1 MKITIGDYLLK
12 RLKELNIK
20 HIIGEPGDF
29 NLEFLEQIS
38 EDSEMEF
45 VGMSNELNA
54 AFAADG
60 YANEN
65 GISAL
70 MTTYSV
76 GDLNALGGIAG
87 SVAEHR
93 PLVIISGT
101 PPLFAMRN
109 RMMTH
114 HTLADGDY
122 ENVRRAMSEFVD
134 ESVLI
139 THENAQREIDRL
151 LKIAITYKKSVNIE
165 LPSNIAYLEIEVEDK
180 IEPISRHPHK
190 SDSERL
196 DACAK
201 YVKDRFDKA
210 KDPIFLVDE
219 AVHRY
224 EVEDDILELIEKT
237 GIPFAALATAK
248 AYYDESHPQFLGIYQ
263 GDESY
268 EGVQERVE
276 NSDFLISVEPV
287 FMQANNGEFTS
298 ELPEDAIIIHSD
310 YVKSGDEEIFE
321 AVYIDDLVKL
331 GLEKLEKTSEAKN
344 VNTQEEKEFTF
355 DSEKLIIQED
365 FYAQVARYFKEN
377 DVLYGETG
385 TASHGLTE
393 IKIPS
398 GVKLVRSQIW
408 GSIGAMLPMQLGAML
423 ASPEKRHILFMGD
436 GSFQVSAQ
444 ALSRMIY
451 NKQNPIIFLIDNDG
465 YTIERYIMGMKR
477 EYNDIPKWD
486 YSLLPKAFAKDG
498 SNMKTAEVRTQGELE
513 EVLKNLDDV
522 NEGIIITVYM
532 HQEDS
537 PEVMVG
543 YGKNKE
549 EFNFGER
556 GPENPEAD
564 FDSDEV

>member
-122 ENVRRAMSEFVD
+122 ANVRRAMNEFVAD
-134 ESVLI
+134 SVLI

-151 LKIAITYKKSVNIE
+151 LRIAITYKKSVNIE
-165 LPSNIAYLEIEVEDK
+165 LPSNIAYLEIEVDDNL
-180 IEPISRHPHK
+180 EPLARNQHK

-196 DACAK
+196 RACADFIKDK
-201 YVKDRFDKA
+201 YQKA
-210 KDPIFLVDE
+210 TSPVFLLDE
-219 AVHRY
+219 AVDRY
-224 EVEDDILELIEKT
+224 EVADEVLELIERS

-248 AYYDESHPQFLGIYQ
+248 AYYNESHPQFLGTYQ
-263 GDESY
+263 GQDSD
-268 EGVQERVE
+268 EGVAEKVE

-287 FMQANNGEFTS
+287 FMQANNGDFTV
-298 ELPEDAIIIHSD
+298 ELPADAILIHSD
-310 YVKSGDEEIFE
+310 YVKIGDEIFE
-321 AVYIDDLVKL
+321 GVYIDDLVEL
-331 GLEKLEKTSEAKN
+331 GLNEVSDNPNKAN
-344 VNTQEEKEFTF
+344 VNQMKEKEYTF
-355 DSEKLIIQED
+355 EADKLIIQED
-365 FYAQVARYFKEN
+365 FYAQVARYFRED
-377 DVLYGETG
+377 DVVYGETG

-393 IKIPS
+393 LKIPD

-423 ASPEKRHILFMGD
+423 ASPEKRHMLFIGD

-444 ALSRMIY
+444 ALSRMLY

-465 YTIERYIMGMKR
+465 YTIERFIMGMKR
-477 EYNDIPKWD
+477 DYNDIPKWD
-486 YSLLPKAFAKDG
+486 YSLLPQAFAKNG
-498 SNMKTAEVRTQGELE
+498 SNMKTAEVKTQGELE
-513 EVLKNLDDV
+513 EVLKNLDNV
-522 NEGIIITVYM
+522 NEGMIITVYM

-537 PEVMVG
+537 PEVMVE

-556 GPENPEAD
+556 GPENPDPD
-564 FDSDEV
+564 FHAE

>member
-1 MKITIGDYLLK
+1 MKIAIGDYILK

-38 EDSEMEF
+38 EDDEIEF
-45 VGMSNELNA
+45 IGMSNELNA

-93 PLVIISGT
+93 PIIIISGT
-101 PPLFAMRN
+101 PPLFAMRE
-109 RMMTH
+109 RKMTH

-122 ENVRRAMSEFVD
+122 ENVRRAMNEFVD
-134 ESVLI
+134 DSVLI
-139 THENAQREIDRL
+139 THENAKYEIDRL
-151 LKIAITYKKSVNIE
+151 IERAVRYSKSVNIE
-165 LPSNIAYLEIEVEDK
+165 LPSNIAYLDIEIEDDLK
-180 IEPISRHPHK
+180 PIEKKKTK
-190 SDSERL
+190 SDEERL
-196 DACAK
+196 EAAAK
-201 YVKDRFDKA
+201 KIAQRFENA
-210 KDPIFLVDE
+210 KNPVVLIDE
-219 AVHRY
+219 AVDRY
-224 EVEDDILELIEKT
+224 DVADKVLELIERAQV
-237 GIPFAALATAK
+237 PFAALATAK
-248 AYYDESHPQFLGIYQ
+248 AYYNESHPLYLGIYQ
-263 GDESY
+263 GDESD
-268 EGVQERVE
+268 EGVQEKIE
-276 NSDFLISVEPV
+276 NSDFLISIEPV

-298 ELPEDAIIIHSD
+298 KLPEDAIIINAD
-310 YVKSGDEEIFE
+310 YTKVGEEIFE
-321 AVYIDDLVKL
+321 AVYVNDLVDL
-331 GLEKLEKTSEAKN
+331 GLKNLSQREKIES
-344 VNTQEEKEFTF
+344 VNQTKEKEFKF
-355 DSEKLIIQED
+355 EADKLIKQED
-365 FYAQVARYFKEN
+365 FYAQIARYFKEN
-377 DVLYGETG
+377 DVVYGETG

-393 IKIPS
+393 IKIPD

-408 GSIGAMLPMQLGAML
+408 GSIGAMLPMQMGAML
-423 ASPEKRHILFMGD
+423 ASPEKRHILLIGD

-477 EYNDIPKWD
+477 DYNDIPKWD
-486 YSLLPKAFAKDG
+486 YSLLPQAFSKG
-498 SNMKTAEVRTQGELE
+498 QSNMKTAEARTQGELE
-513 EVLKNLDDV
+513 EILKTLDDV

-537 PEVMVG
+537 PEVMVD

-549 EFNFGER
+549 DFNFGER
-556 GPENPEAD
+556 GPENPEPD
-564 FDSDEV
+564 FES

>member
-1 MKITIGDYLLK
+1 MKITIGDYILK

-38 EDSEMEF
+38 EDKDIEF

-93 PLVIISGT
+93 PIIIISGT
-101 PPLFAMRN
+101 PPLFAMRE
-109 RMMTH
+109 RKMTH

-122 ENVRRAMSEFVD
+122 ENVRRAMNEFVD
-134 ESVLI
+134 DSVLI
-139 THENAQREIDRL
+139 THENARYEIDRL
-151 LKIAITYKKSVNIE
+151 IERAVTYSKSVNIE
-165 LPSNIAYLEIEVEDK
+165 LPSNIAYLDIK
-180 IEPISRHPHK
+180 IEDDLKPIEKKKTK
-190 SDSERL
+190 SDDERL
-196 DACAK
+196 DAAAK
-201 YVKDRFDKA
+201 KIAERFVNA
-210 KDPIFLVDE
+210 KNPIVLIDE
-219 AVHRY
+219 AVDRY
-224 EVEDDILELIEKT
+224 DVADKVLELIERSQV
-237 GIPFAALATAK
+237 PFAALATAK
-248 AYYDESHPQFLGIYQ
+248 AYYNESHPLYLGIYQ
-263 GDESY
+263 GDESD
-268 EGVQERVE
+268 EGVQEKVE
-276 NSDFLISVEPV
+276 NSDFLISIEPV

-298 ELPEDAIIIHSD
+298 KLPEDAIIINAD
-310 YVKSGDEEIFE
+310 YTKVGEEIFE
-321 AVYIDDLVKL
+321 AVYVNDLVEL
-331 GLEKLEKTSEAKN
+331 GLQNITQREKIESVNKTK
-344 VNTQEEKEFTF
+344 EKEYKFEA
-355 DSEKLIIQED
+355 DKLIMQED
-365 FYAQVARYFKEN
+365 FYAQIARYFKEN
-377 DVLYGETG
+377 DVVYGETG

-393 IKIPS
+393 IKIPD

-408 GSIGAMLPMQLGAML
+408 GSIGAMLPMQMGGML
-423 ASPEKRHILFMGD
+423 ASPEKRHILLIGD

-477 EYNDIPKWD
+477 DYNDIPKWD
-486 YSLLPKAFAKDG
+486 YSLLPQAFSKG
-498 SNMKTAEVRTQGELE
+498 QSNMKTAEARTQGELE
-513 EVLKNLDDV
+513 EILKTLDDV

-537 PEVMVG
+537 PEVMVD

-549 EFNFGER
+549 DFNFGER
-556 GPENPEAD
+556 GPENPEPD
-564 FDSDEV
+564 FKA

>member
-1 MKITIGDYLLK
+1 MKIAIGDYILK

-38 EDSEMEF
+38 EDEEIEF

-93 PLVIISGT
+93 PIIIISGT
-101 PPLFAMRN
+101 PPLFAMRE
-109 RMMTH
+109 RKMTH

-122 ENVRRAMSEFVD
+122 ENVRRAMNEFVD
-134 ESVLI
+134 DSVLI
-139 THENAQREIDRL
+139 THENARYEIDRL
-151 LKIAITYKKSVNIE
+151 IERAVRYSKSVNIE
-165 LPSNIAYLEIEVEDK
+165 LPSNIAYLDIEIEDDLK
-180 IEPISRHPHK
+180 PIEKNKTK
-190 SDSERL
+190 SDEERL
-196 DACAK
+196 EAVAK
-201 YVKDRFDKA
+201 KIAQRFENA
-210 KDPIFLVDE
+210 KNPVVLIDE
-219 AVHRY
+219 AVDRY
-224 EVEDDILELIEKT
+224 DVADEVLELIERAQV
-237 GIPFAALATAK
+237 PFAALSTAK
-248 AYYDESHPQFLGIYQ
+248 AYYNESHPLYLGIYQ
-263 GDESY
+263 GDESD
-268 EGVQERVE
+268 EGVQEKIE
-276 NSDFLISVEPV
+276 NSDFLISMEPV

-298 ELPEDAIIIHSD
+298 NLPEDAIIINAD
-310 YVKSGDEEIFE
+310 YTKVGEEIFE
-321 AVYIDDLVKL
+321 AVYVNDLLDL
-331 GLEKLEKTSEAKN
+331 GLKNISQREKIES
-344 VNTQEEKEFTF
+344 VNQTKEKEFNF
-355 DSEKLIIQED
+355 EADKLIRQED
-365 FYAQVARYFKEN
+365 FYAQIARYFKEN
-377 DVLYGETG
+377 DVVYGETG

-393 IKIPS
+393 IKIPD

-408 GSIGAMLPMQLGAML
+408 GSIGAMLPMQLGGML
-423 ASPEKRHILFMGD
+423 ASPEKRHILLIGD

-477 EYNDIPKWD
+477 DYNDIPKWD
-486 YSLLPKAFAKDG
+486 YSLLPQAFSKDQ
-498 SNMKTAEVRTQGELE
+498 SNMKTAEAKTQGELE
-513 EVLKNLDDV
+513 EILKTLDDV
-522 NEGIIITVYM
+522 DEGIIITVYM

-549 EFNFGER
+549 DFNFGKR
-556 GPENPEAD
+556 GPENPEPD
-564 FDSDEV
+564 FEG

>member
-1 MKITIGDYLLK
+1 MKITIGDYILK

-38 EDSEMEF
+38 EDKDIEF

-93 PLVIISGT
+93 PIIIISGT
-101 PPLFAMRN
+101 PPLFAMRE
-109 RMMTH
+109 RKMTH

-122 ENVRRAMSEFVD
+122 ENVRRAMNEFVD
-134 ESVLI
+134 DSVLI
-139 THENAQREIDRL
+139 THENARYEIDRL
-151 LKIAITYKKSVNIE
+151 IERAVTYSKSVNIE
-165 LPSNIAYLEIEVEDK
+165 LPSNIAYLDIEIEEDLK
-180 IEPISRHPHK
+180 PIEKKKTK
-190 SDSERL
+190 SDEERL
-196 DACAK
+196 EAAAK
-201 YVKDRFDKA
+201 KIAQRFENA
-210 KDPIFLVDE
+210 KNPVVLIDE
-219 AVHRY
+219 AVDRY
-224 EVEDDILELIEKT
+224 DVADKVLELIERAQV
-237 GIPFAALATAK
+237 PFAALATAK
-248 AYYDESHPQFLGIYQ
+248 AYYNESHPLYLGIYQ
-263 GDESY
+263 GDESD
-268 EGVQERVE
+268 EGVQEKVE
-276 NSDFLISVEPV
+276 NSDFLISIEPV
-287 FMQANNGEFTS
+287 FMQANNGEFTAK
-298 ELPEDAIIIHSD
+298 LPEDAIIINAD
-310 YVKSGDEEIFE
+310 YTKVGEEIFE
-321 AVYIDDLVKL
+321 AVYVNDLVDL
-331 GLEKLEKTSEAKN
+331 GLKNIPQREKIES
-344 VNTQEEKEFTF
+344 VNTTKEKDYNFEA
-355 DSEKLIIQED
+355 DKLIMQED
-365 FYAQVARYFKEN
+365 FYAQIARYFKEN
-377 DVLYGETG
+377 DVVYGETG

-393 IKIPS
+393 IKIPD

-408 GSIGAMLPMQLGAML
+408 GSIGAMLPMQMGGML
-423 ASPEKRHILFMGD
+423 ASPEKRHILLMGD

-477 EYNDIPKWD
+477 DYNDIPKWD
-486 YSLLPKAFAKDG
+486 YSLLPQAFSKG
-498 SNMKTAEVRTQGELE
+498 QSNMKTAEAKTQGELE
-513 EVLKNLDDV
+513 EILKTLDDV

-537 PEVMVG
+537 PEVMVD

-549 EFNFGER
+549 EFNFGKR
-556 GPENPEAD
+556 GPENPEPD
-564 FDSDEV
+564 FKA

>member
-1 MKITIGDYLLK
+1 MKIAIGDYILK

-38 EDSEMEF
+38 EDEEIEF

-93 PLVIISGT
+93 PIIIISGT
-101 PPLFAMRN
+101 PPLFAMRE
-109 RMMTH
+109 RKMTH

-122 ENVRRAMSEFVD
+122 ENVRRAMNEFVD
-134 ESVLI
+134 DSVLI
-139 THENAQREIDRL
+139 THENARYEIDRL
-151 LKIAITYKKSVNIE
+151 IERAVRYSKSVNIE
-165 LPSNIAYLEIEVEDK
+165 LPSNIAYLDIEIEDDLK
-180 IEPISRHPHK
+180 PIEKNKTK
-190 SDSERL
+190 SDEERL
-196 DACAK
+196 EAAAK
-201 YVKDRFDKA
+201 KIAQRFENA
-210 KDPIFLVDE
+210 KNPVVLIDE
-219 AVHRY
+219 AVDRY
-224 EVEDDILELIEKT
+224 DVADEVLELIERAQV
-237 GIPFAALATAK
+237 PFAALATAK
-248 AYYDESHPQFLGIYQ
+248 AYYNESHPLYLGIYQ
-263 GDESY
+263 GDESD
-268 EGVQERVE
+268 EGVQEKIE
-276 NSDFLISVEPV
+276 NSDFLISMEPV

-298 ELPEDAIIIHSD
+298 NLPEDAIIINAD
-310 YVKSGDEEIFE
+310 YTKVGEEIFE
-321 AVYIDDLVKL
+321 AVYVNDLVDL
-331 GLEKLEKTSEAKN
+331 GLKNISQREKIES
-344 VNTQEEKEFTF
+344 VNQTKEKEFNF
-355 DSEKLIIQED
+355 EADKLIRQED
-365 FYAQVARYFKEN
+365 FYAQIARYFKEN
-377 DVLYGETG
+377 DVVYGETG

-393 IKIPS
+393 IKIPD

-408 GSIGAMLPMQLGAML
+408 GSIGAMLPMQLGGML
-423 ASPEKRHILFMGD
+423 ASPEKRHILLIGD

-477 EYNDIPKWD
+477 DYNDIPKWD
-486 YSLLPKAFAKDG
+486 YSLLPQAFSKG
-498 SNMKTAEVRTQGELE
+498 QSNMKTAEAKTQGELE
-513 EVLKNLDDV
+513 EILKTLDDV
-522 NEGIIITVYM
+522 DEGIIITVYM

-549 EFNFGER
+549 DFNFGKR
-556 GPENPEAD
+556 GPENPEPD
-564 FDSDEV
+564 FEG

>member
-1 MKITIGDYLLK
+1 MKITIGDYILK

-38 EDSEMEF
+38 DDDEIEF

-93 PLVIISGT
+93 PIIIISGT
-101 PPLFAMRN
+101 PPLFAMRE
-109 RMMTH
+109 RKMTH

-122 ENVRRAMSEFVD
+122 ENVRRAMNEFVD
-134 ESVLI
+134 DSVLI
-139 THENAQREIDRL
+139 THENARYEIDRL
-151 LKIAITYKKSVNIE
+151 IGRAVTYSKSVNIE
-165 LPSNIAYLEIEVEDK
+165 LPSNIAYLDIEIEDDLK
-180 IEPISRHPHK
+180 PIEKKKTK
-190 SDSERL
+190 SDEERL
-196 DACAK
+196 KAAAK
-201 YVKDRFDKA
+201 KIAQRFENA
-210 KDPIFLVDE
+210 KNPVVLIDE
-219 AVHRY
+219 AVDRY
-224 EVEDDILELIEKT
+224 DVADKVLELIERAQV
-237 GIPFAALATAK
+237 PFAALATAK
-248 AYYDESHPQFLGIYQ
+248 AYYNESHPLYLGIYQ
-263 GDESY
+263 GDESD
-268 EGVQERVE
+268 EGVQEKVE
-276 NSDFLISVEPV
+276 NSDFLISIQPV
-287 FMQANNGEFTS
+287 FMQANNGEFTAK
-298 ELPEDAIIIHSD
+298 LPEDAIIINAD
-310 YVKSGDEEIFE
+310 YTKVGEEIFE
-321 AVYIDDLVKL
+321 AVYVNDLVDL
-331 GLEKLEKTSEAKN
+331 GLKNITQREKIESVNNTKQKEYNFEA
-344 VNTQEEKEFTF
+344 
-355 DSEKLIIQED
+355 DKLIMQED
-365 FYAQVARYFKEN
+365 FYAQIARYFKEN
-377 DVLYGETG
+377 DVVYGETG

-393 IKIPS
+393 IKIPD

-408 GSIGAMLPMQLGAML
+408 GSIGAMLPMQMGGML
-423 ASPEKRHILFMGD
+423 ASPEKRHILLMGD

-477 EYNDIPKWD
+477 DYNDIPKWD
-486 YSLLPKAFAKDG
+486 YSLLPQTFSKG
-498 SNMKTAEVRTQGELE
+498 QSNMKTAEARTQGELE
-513 EVLKNLDDV
+513 EILKTLDDV

-537 PEVMVG
+537 PEVMVD

-549 EFNFGER
+549 EFNFGKR
-556 GPENPEAD
+556 GPENPEPD
-564 FDSDEV
+564 FKA

>member
-1 MKITIGDYLLK
+1 MKITIGDYILK

-38 EDSEMEF
+38 EDKDIEF

-93 PLVIISGT
+93 PIIIISGT
-101 PPLFAMRN
+101 PPLFAMRE
-109 RMMTH
+109 RKMTH

-122 ENVRRAMSEFVD
+122 ENVRRAVNEFVD
-134 ESVLI
+134 DSVLI
-139 THENAQREIDRL
+139 THENARYEIDRL
-151 LKIAITYKKSVNIE
+151 IERAVRYSKSVNIE
-165 LPSNIAYLEIEVEDK
+165 LPSNIAYLDIEIEDDLK
-180 IEPISRHPHK
+180 PIETHKAK
-190 SDSERL
+190 SDEERL
-196 DACAK
+196 EAVAK
-201 YVKDRFDKA
+201 KIGQRFENA
-210 KDPIFLVDE
+210 KNPVVLIDE
-219 AVHRY
+219 AVDRY
-224 EVEDDILELIEKT
+224 DVADKVLELIERAQV
-237 GIPFAALATAK
+237 PFAALATAK
-248 AYYDESHPQFLGIYQ
+248 AYYNESHPLYLGIYQ
-263 GDESY
+263 GDESD
-268 EGVQERVE
+268 EGVQEKVE
-276 NSDFLISVEPV
+276 SSDFLISIEPV

-298 ELPEDAIIIHSD
+298 KLPEDAIIINAD
-310 YVKSGDEEIFE
+310 YTKVGEEIFE
-321 AVYIDDLVKL
+321 AVYVNDLVDL
-331 GLEKLEKTSEAKN
+331 GLENITQREKIES
-344 VNTQEEKEFTF
+344 VNTTKEKEYNFEA
-355 DSEKLIIQED
+355 DKLIMQED
-365 FYAQVARYFKEN
+365 FYAQIARYFKEN
-377 DVLYGETG
+377 DVVYGETG

-393 IKIPS
+393 IKIPD

-408 GSIGAMLPMQLGAML
+408 GSIGAMLPMQMGGML
-423 ASPEKRHILFMGD
+423 ASPEKRHILLMGD

-477 EYNDIPKWD
+477 DYNDIPKWD
-486 YSLLPKAFAKDG
+486 YSLLPQAFSKG
-498 SNMKTAEVRTQGELE
+498 QSNMKTAEAKTQGELE
-513 EVLKNLDDV
+513 EILKTLDDV
-522 NEGIIITVYM
+522 DEGIIITVYM

-549 EFNFGER
+549 DFNFGKR
-556 GPENPEAD
+556 GPENPEPD
-564 FDSDEV
+564 FKA

>member
-38 EDSEMEF
+38 EDPEMEF

-93 PLVIISGT
+93 PLIIISGT
-101 PPLFAMRN
+101 PPLFAMRE

-122 ENVRRAMSEFVD
+122 ENVRRAMSEFVAD
-134 ESVLI
+134 SVLI

-151 LKIAITYKKSVNIE
+151 LRIAITYKKSVNIQ
-165 LPSNIAYLEIEVEDK
+165 LPSNVAYLEIEVDDNL
-180 IEPISRHPHK
+180 EPIDRHPHK
-190 SDSERL
+190 SDEERL
-196 DACAK
+196 RACAD
-201 YVKDRFDKA
+201 YIKDRYESA
-210 KDPIFLVDE
+210 KKPVFLVDE
-219 AVHRY
+219 AIHRY
-224 EVEDDILELIEKT
+224 EVADDVLRFIEKT
-237 GIPFAALATAK
+237 ALPFATLATAK
-248 AYYDESHPQFLGIYQ
+248 AYYDESHPQFLGNYQ
-263 GDESY
+263 GDESD
-268 EGVQERVE
+268 EGVADKVE
-276 NSDFLISVEPV
+276 GSDFLISVEPV
-287 FMQANNGEFTS
+287 FMQANNGEFTA

-310 YVKSGDEEIFE
+310 YVKSGEEIFE
-321 AVYIDDLVKL
+321 AVYIDDI
-331 GLEKLEKTSEAKN
+331 LELITDELKEAGQKEN
-344 VNTQEEKEFTF
+344 VNQTKEKEF
-355 DSEKLIIQED
+355 SLEANKLIQQED

-377 DVLYGETG
+377 DVVYGETG

-393 IKIPS
+393 IKIPD

-408 GSIGAMLPMQLGAML
+408 GSIGAMLPMQSGAML
-423 ASPEKRHILFMGD
+423 ASPEKRHLLFIGD

-444 ALSRMIY
+444 AFSRMIY

-486 YSLLPKAFAKDG
+486 YSLLPQAFGKEG

-513 EVLKNLDDV
+513 EVLKNLDEV

-537 PEVMVG
+537 PEIMVD

-556 GPENPEAD
+556 GPENPEPD
-564 FDSDEV
+564 FKAED

>member
-1 MKITIGDYLLK
+1 MKITIGDYILK

-38 EDSEMEF
+38 EDKDIEF

-93 PLVIISGT
+93 PIIIISGT
-101 PPLFAMRN
+101 PPLFAMRE
-109 RMMTH
+109 RKMTH

-122 ENVRRAMSEFVD
+122 ENVRRAMNEFVD
-134 ESVLI
+134 DSVLI
-139 THENAQREIDRL
+139 THENARYEIDRL
-151 LKIAITYKKSVNIE
+151 IERAVTYSKSVNIE
-165 LPSNIAYLEIEVEDK
+165 LPSNIAYLDIK
-180 IEPISRHPHK
+180 IEDDLKPIEKKKTK
-190 SDSERL
+190 SDDERL
-196 DACAK
+196 DAAAK
-201 YVKDRFDKA
+201 KIAERFVNA
-210 KDPIFLVDE
+210 KNPVVLIDE
-219 AVHRY
+219 AVDRY
-224 EVEDDILELIEKT
+224 DVADKVLELIERSQV
-237 GIPFAALATAK
+237 PFAVLATAK
-248 AYYDESHPQFLGIYQ
+248 AYYNESHPLYLGIYQ
-263 GDESY
+263 GEESDK
-268 EGVQERVE
+268 GVQEKVE
-276 NSDFLISVEPV
+276 NSDFLISIEPV

-298 ELPEDAIIIHSD
+298 KLPEDAIIINAD
-310 YVKSGDEEIFE
+310 YTKVGEEIFE
-321 AVYIDDLVKL
+321 AVYVNDLVEL
-331 GLEKLEKTSEAKN
+331 GLQNITQREKIESVNKTK
-344 VNTQEEKEFTF
+344 EKEYKFEA
-355 DSEKLIIQED
+355 DKLIMQED
-365 FYAQVARYFKEN
+365 FYAQIARYFKEN
-377 DVLYGETG
+377 DVVYGETG

-393 IKIPS
+393 IKIPD

-408 GSIGAMLPMQLGAML
+408 GSIGAMLPMQMGGML
-423 ASPEKRHILFMGD
+423 ASPEKRHILLIGD

-477 EYNDIPKWD
+477 DYNDIPKWD
-486 YSLLPKAFAKDG
+486 YSLLPQAFSKG
-498 SNMKTAEVRTQGELE
+498 QSNMKTAEARTQGELE
-513 EVLKNLDDV
+513 EILKTLDDV

-537 PEVMVG
+537 PEVMVD

-556 GPENPEAD
+556 GPKNPEPD
-564 FDSDEV
+564 FKA

>member
-1 MKITIGDYLLK
+1 MKITIGDYILK

-38 EDSEMEF
+38 EDDEIEF
-45 VGMSNELNA
+45 IGMSNELNA

-93 PLVIISGT
+93 PIIIISGT
-101 PPLFAMRN
+101 PPLFAMRE
-109 RMMTH
+109 RKMTH

-122 ENVRRAMSEFVD
+122 ENVRRAMNEFVD
-134 ESVLI
+134 DSVLI
-139 THENAQREIDRL
+139 THENAKYEIDRL
-151 LKIAITYKKSVNIE
+151 IERAVRYSKSVNIE
-165 LPSNIAYLEIEVEDK
+165 LPSNIAYLDIEIEDDLK
-180 IEPISRHPHK
+180 PIEKKKTK
-190 SDSERL
+190 SDEERL
-196 DACAK
+196 EAAAK
-201 YVKDRFDKA
+201 KIAQRFENA
-210 KDPIFLVDE
+210 KNPVVLIDE
-219 AVHRY
+219 AVDRY
-224 EVEDDILELIEKT
+224 DVADKVLELIERAQV
-237 GIPFAALATAK
+237 PFAALATAK
-248 AYYDESHPQFLGIYQ
+248 AYYNESHPLYLGIYQ
-263 GDESY
+263 GDESD
-268 EGVQERVE
+268 EGVQEKIE
-276 NSDFLISVEPV
+276 NSDFLISIEPV

-298 ELPEDAIIIHSD
+298 KLPEDAIIINAD
-310 YVKSGDEEIFE
+310 YTKVGEEIFE
-321 AVYIDDLVKL
+321 AVYVNDLVDLSLKNL
-331 GLEKLEKTSEAKN
+331 SQREKIES
-344 VNTQEEKEFTF
+344 VNQTKEKEFNF
-355 DSEKLIIQED
+355 EADKLIRQED
-365 FYAQVARYFKEN
+365 FYAQIARYFKEN
-377 DVLYGETG
+377 DVVYGETG

-393 IKIPS
+393 IKIPD

-408 GSIGAMLPMQLGAML
+408 GSIGAMLPMQMGAML
-423 ASPEKRHILFMGD
+423 ASPEKRHILFIGD

-477 EYNDIPKWD
+477 DYNDIPKWD
-486 YSLLPKAFAKDG
+486 YSLLPQAFSKG
-498 SNMKTAEVRTQGELE
+498 QSNMKTAEARTQGELE
-513 EVLKNLDDV
+513 EILKTLDDV

-537 PEVMVG
+537 PEVMVD

-549 EFNFGER
+549 DFNFGER
-556 GPENPEAD
+556 GPENPEPD
-564 FDSDEV
+564 FES

>member
-1 MKITIGDYLLK
+1 MRIAIGDYILK

-38 EDSEMEF
+38 EDDEIEF
-45 VGMSNELNA
+45 IGMSNELNA

-93 PLVIISGT
+93 PIIIISGT
-101 PPLFAMRN
+101 PPLFAMRE
-109 RMMTH
+109 RKMTH

-122 ENVRRAMSEFVD
+122 ENVRRAMNEFVD
-134 ESVLI
+134 DSVLI
-139 THENAQREIDRL
+139 THENAKYEIDRL
-151 LKIAITYKKSVNIE
+151 IERAVRYSKSVNIE
-165 LPSNIAYLEIEVEDK
+165 LPSNIAYLDIEIEDDLK
-180 IEPISRHPHK
+180 PIEKKKTK
-190 SDSERL
+190 SDEERL
-196 DACAK
+196 EAAAK
-201 YVKDRFDKA
+201 KIAQRFENA
-210 KDPIFLVDE
+210 KNPVVLIDE
-219 AVHRY
+219 AVDRY
-224 EVEDDILELIEKT
+224 DVADKVLELIERAQV
-237 GIPFAALATAK
+237 PFAALATAK
-248 AYYDESHPQFLGIYQ
+248 AYYNESHPLYLGIYQ
-263 GDESY
+263 GDESD
-268 EGVQERVE
+268 EGVQEKIE
-276 NSDFLISVEPV
+276 NSDFLISIEPV

-298 ELPEDAIIIHSD
+298 KLPEDAILINAD
-310 YVKSGDEEIFE
+310 YTKVGEEIFE
-321 AVYIDDLVKL
+321 AVYVNDLVDL
-331 GLEKLEKTSEAKN
+331 GLKNLSQREKIES
-344 VNTQEEKEFTF
+344 VNQTKEKEFNF
-355 DSEKLIIQED
+355 EADKLIRQED
-365 FYAQVARYFKEN
+365 FYAQIARYFKEN
-377 DVLYGETG
+377 DVVYGETG

-393 IKIPS
+393 IKIPD

-408 GSIGAMLPMQLGAML
+408 GSIGAMLPMQMGAML
-423 ASPEKRHILFMGD
+423 ASPEKRHILLIGD

-477 EYNDIPKWD
+477 DYNDIPKWD
-486 YSLLPKAFAKDG
+486 YSLLPQAFSKG
-498 SNMKTAEVRTQGELE
+498 QSNMKTAEARTQGELE
-513 EVLKNLDDV
+513 EILKTLDDV

-532 HQEDS
+532 NQEDS
-537 PEVMVG
+537 PEVMVD

-549 EFNFGER
+549 DFNFGKR
-556 GPENPEAD
+556 GPENPEPD
-564 FDSDEV
+564 FKA

>member
-1 MKITIGDYLLK
+1 MMKITIGDYILK

-38 EDSEMEF
+38 EDEGIEF

-93 PLVIISGT
+93 PIIIISGT
-101 PPLFAMRN
+101 PPLFAMRE
-109 RMMTH
+109 RKMTH

-122 ENVRRAMSEFVD
+122 ENVRRAMNEFVD
-134 ESVLI
+134 DSVLI
-139 THENAQREIDRL
+139 THENARYEIDRL
-151 LKIAITYKKSVNIE
+151 IERAVRYSKSVNIE
-165 LPSNIAYLEIEVEDK
+165 LPSNIAYLDIEIEDDLKPIDK
-180 IEPISRHPHK
+180 K
-190 SDSERL
+190 KTNSDEERL
-196 DACAK
+196 EAAAK
-201 YVKDRFDKA
+201 KIAQRFENA
-210 KDPIFLVDE
+210 KKPIVLIDE
-219 AVHRY
+219 AVDRY
-224 EVEDDILELIEKT
+224 DVADKVLELIERAQV
-237 GIPFAALATAK
+237 PFAALATAK
-248 AYYDESHPQFLGIYQ
+248 AYYNESHPLYLGIYQ
-263 GDESY
+263 GDESD
-268 EGVQERVE
+268 EGVQEKIE
-276 NSDFLISVEPV
+276 NSDFLISIEPV

-298 ELPEDAIIIHSD
+298 KLPEDSIIINAD
-310 YVKSGDEEIFE
+310 YTKVGEEIFE
-321 AVYIDDLVKL
+321 AVYVNDLVDL
-331 GLEKLEKTSEAKN
+331 GLKN
-344 VNTQEEKEFTF
+344 VSQREKIDSVNQTKEKEFNF
-355 DSEKLIIQED
+355 ESDKLIRQED
-365 FYAQVARYFKEN
+365 FYAQIARYFKEN
-377 DVLYGETG
+377 DVVYGETG

-393 IKIPS
+393 IKIPD

-408 GSIGAMLPMQLGAML
+408 GSIGAMLPMQMGAML
-423 ASPEKRHILFMGD
+423 ASPEKRHILLIGD

-451 NKQNPIIFLIDNDG
+451 KKQNPIIFLIDNDG

-477 EYNDIPKWD
+477 DYNDIPKWD
-486 YSLLPKAFAKDG
+486 YSLLPQAFSKG
-498 SNMKTAEVRTQGELE
+498 QSNMKTAEARTQGELE
-513 EVLKNLDDV
+513 EILKTLDDV

-537 PEVMVG
+537 PEVMVD

-549 EFNFGER
+549 DFNFGER
-556 GPENPEAD
+556 GPENPEPD
-564 FDSDEV
+564 FES

>member
-1 MKITIGDYLLK
+1 MKITIGDYILK

-38 EDSEMEF
+38 EDDEIEF

-93 PLVIISGT
+93 PIVIISGT
-101 PPLFAMRN
+101 PPLFAMRE
-109 RMMTH
+109 RKMTH

-122 ENVRRAMSEFVD
+122 ENVRRAMNEFVD
-134 ESVLI
+134 DSVLI
-139 THENAQREIDRL
+139 THENARYEIDRL
-151 LKIAITYKKSVNIE
+151 IERAVRYSKSVNIE
-165 LPSNIAYLEIEVEDK
+165 LPSNIAYLDIEIEDDLKPIDK
-180 IEPISRHPHK
+180 K
-190 SDSERL
+190 KTNSDEERL
-196 DACAK
+196 EAAAK
-201 YVKDRFDKA
+201 KIAQRFENA
-210 KDPIFLVDE
+210 KNPVVLIDE
-219 AVHRY
+219 AVDRY
-224 EVEDDILELIEKT
+224 DVADKVLELIERAQV
-237 GIPFAALATAK
+237 PFAALATAK
-248 AYYDESHPQFLGIYQ
+248 AYYNESHPLYLGIYQ
-263 GDESY
+263 GDESD
-268 EGVQERVE
+268 EGVQEKIE
-276 NSDFLISVEPV
+276 NSDFLISIEPV

-298 ELPEDAIIIHSD
+298 KLPEDSIIIKAD
-310 YVKSGDEEIFE
+310 YTKVGDDIFE
-321 AVYIDDLVKL
+321 AVYVEDLVNL
-331 GLEKLEKTSEAKN
+331 GLKN
-344 VNTQEEKEFTF
+344 VSQREKIDSVNQTKEKEFNF
-355 DSEKLIIQED
+355 EADKLIRQED
-365 FYAQVARYFKEN
+365 FYAQIARYFKEN
-377 DVLYGETG
+377 DVVYGETG

-393 IKIPS
+393 IKIPD

-408 GSIGAMLPMQLGAML
+408 GSIGAMLPMQMGAML
-423 ASPEKRHILFMGD
+423 ASPEKRHILLIGD

-477 EYNDIPKWD
+477 DYNDIPKWD
-486 YSLLPKAFAKDG
+486 YSLLPQAFSKG
-498 SNMKTAEVRTQGELE
+498 QSNMKTAEARTQGELE
-513 EVLKNLDDV
+513 EILKTLDDV

-532 HQEDS
+532 NQEDS
-537 PEVMVG
+537 PEVMVD

-549 EFNFGER
+549 DFNFGKR
-556 GPENPEAD
+556 GPENPEPD
-564 FDSDEV
+564 FKA

>member
-1 MKITIGDYLLK
+1 MKIAIGDYILK

-38 EDSEMEF
+38 EDDEIEF

-93 PLVIISGT
+93 PIIIISGT
-101 PPLFAMRN
+101 PPLFAMRE
-109 RMMTH
+109 RKMTH

-122 ENVRRAMSEFVD
+122 ENVRRAMNEFVD
-134 ESVLI
+134 DSVLI
-139 THENAQREIDRL
+139 THENARYEIDRL
-151 LKIAITYKKSVNIE
+151 IERAVRYSKSVNIE
-165 LPSNIAYLEIEVEDK
+165 LPSNIAYLDIEIEDDLKPIDK
-180 IEPISRHPHK
+180 K
-190 SDSERL
+190 KTNSDEERL
-196 DACAK
+196 EAAAK
-201 YVKDRFDKA
+201 KIAQRFENA
-210 KDPIFLVDE
+210 KNPVVLIDE
-219 AVHRY
+219 AVDRY
-224 EVEDDILELIEKT
+224 DVADKVLELIERAQ
-237 GIPFAALATAK
+237 IPFAVLATAK
-248 AYYDESHPQFLGIYQ
+248 AYYNESHPLYLGIYQ
-263 GDESY
+263 GDESD
-268 EGVQERVE
+268 EGVQEKIE
-276 NSDFLISVEPV
+276 NSDFLISIEPV

-298 ELPEDAIIIHSD
+298 KLPEDSIIIKAD
-310 YVKSGDEEIFE
+310 YTKVGEEIFE
-321 AVYIDDLVKL
+321 AVYVNDLVDL
-331 GLEKLEKTSEAKN
+331 GLKNLSQREKIES
-344 VNTQEEKEFTF
+344 VNQTKEKEFNF
-355 DSEKLIIQED
+355 EADKLIRQED
-365 FYAQVARYFKEN
+365 FYAQIARYFKEN
-377 DVLYGETG
+377 DVVYGETG

-393 IKIPS
+393 IKIPD

-408 GSIGAMLPMQLGAML
+408 GSIGAMLPMQMGAML
-423 ASPEKRHILFMGD
+423 ASPEKRHILLIGD

-477 EYNDIPKWD
+477 DYNDVPKWD
-486 YSLLPKAFAKDG
+486 YSLLPQAFSKG
-498 SNMKTAEVRTQGELE
+498 QSNMKTAEARTQGELE
-513 EVLKNLDDV
+513 EILKTLDDV

-537 PEVMVG
+537 PEVMVD

-549 EFNFGER
+549 DFNFGER
-556 GPENPEAD
+556 GPENPEPD
-564 FDSDEV
+564 FEG

>member
-1 MKITIGDYLLK
+1 MKITIGDYILK

-38 EDSEMEF
+38 EDDEIEF

-93 PLVIISGT
+93 PIIIISGT
-101 PPLFAMRN
+101 PPLFAMRE
-109 RMMTH
+109 RKMTH

-122 ENVRRAMSEFVD
+122 ENVRRAMNEFVD
-134 ESVLI
+134 DSVLI
-139 THENAQREIDRL
+139 THENARYEIDRL
-151 LKIAITYKKSVNIE
+151 IERAVRYSKSVNIE
-165 LPSNIAYLEIEVEDK
+165 LPSNIAYLDIEIEDDLKPIDK
-180 IEPISRHPHK
+180 K
-190 SDSERL
+190 KTNSDEERL
-196 DACAK
+196 EAAAK
-201 YVKDRFDKA
+201 KIAQRFENA
-210 KDPIFLVDE
+210 KNPIVLIDE
-219 AVHRY
+219 AVDRY
-224 EVEDDILELIEKT
+224 DVADKVLELIERAQV
-237 GIPFAALATAK
+237 PFAALATAK
-248 AYYDESHPQFLGIYQ
+248 AYYNESHPLYLGIYQ
-263 GDESY
+263 GDESD
-268 EGVQERVE
+268 EGVQEKIE
-276 NSDFLISVEPV
+276 NSDFLISIEPV

-298 ELPEDAIIIHSD
+298 KLPEDSIIIKAD
-310 YVKSGDEEIFE
+310 YTKVGDDIFE
-321 AVYIDDLVKL
+321 AVYVEDLVNL
-331 GLEKLEKTSEAKN
+331 GLKN
-344 VNTQEEKEFTF
+344 VSQREKIDSVNQTKEKEFNF
-355 DSEKLIIQED
+355 EADKLIRQED
-365 FYAQVARYFKEN
+365 FYAQIARYFKEN
-377 DVLYGETG
+377 DVVYGETG

-393 IKIPS
+393 IKIPD

-408 GSIGAMLPMQLGAML
+408 GSIGAMLPMQMGAML
-423 ASPEKRHILFMGD
+423 ASPEKRHILLIGD

-477 EYNDIPKWD
+477 DYNDIPKWD
-486 YSLLPKAFAKDG
+486 YSLLPQAFSKG
-498 SNMKTAEVRTQGELE
+498 QSNMKTAEARTQGELE
-513 EVLKNLDDV
+513 EILKTLDDV

-537 PEVMVG
+537 PEVMVD

-549 EFNFGER
+549 DFNFGKR
-556 GPENPEAD
+556 GPENPEPD
-564 FDSDEV
+564 FKA

>member
-1 MKITIGDYLLK
+1 MKIAIGDYILK

-38 EDSEMEF
+38 EDDEIEF
-45 VGMSNELNA
+45 IGMSNELNA

-93 PLVIISGT
+93 PIIIISGT
-101 PPLFAMRN
+101 PPLFAMRE
-109 RMMTH
+109 RKMTH

-122 ENVRRAMSEFVD
+122 ENVRRAMNEFVD
-134 ESVLI
+134 DSVLI
-139 THENAQREIDRL
+139 THENARYEIDRL
-151 LKIAITYKKSVNIE
+151 IERAVTYSKSVNIE
-165 LPSNIAYLEIEVEDK
+165 LPSNIAYLDIEIEEDLK
-180 IEPISRHPHK
+180 PIEKKKTK
-190 SDSERL
+190 SDEERL
-196 DACAK
+196 KAAAK
-201 YVKDRFDKA
+201 KIAQRFENA
-210 KDPIFLVDE
+210 KNPVVLIDE
-219 AVHRY
+219 AVDRY
-224 EVEDDILELIEKT
+224 DVADKVLELIERAQV
-237 GIPFAALATAK
+237 PFAALATAK
-248 AYYDESHPQFLGIYQ
+248 AYYNESHPLYLGIYQ
-263 GDESY
+263 GDESD
-268 EGVQERVE
+268 EGVQEKVE
-276 NSDFLISVEPV
+276 NSDFLISMEPV
-287 FMQANNGEFTS
+287 FMQANNGEFTAK
-298 ELPEDAIIIHSD
+298 LPEDAIIINAD
-310 YVKSGDEEIFE
+310 YTKVGEEIFE
-321 AVYIDDLVKL
+321 AVYVSDLVEL
-331 GLEKLEKTSEAKN
+331 GLKNIPQKEKIES
-344 VNTQEEKEFTF
+344 VNTKKEKEYNFEA
-355 DSEKLIIQED
+355 DKLIMQED
-365 FYAQVARYFKEN
+365 FYAQIARYFKEN
-377 DVLYGETG
+377 DVVYGETG

-393 IKIPS
+393 IKIPD

-408 GSIGAMLPMQLGAML
+408 GSIGAMLPMQMGAML
-423 ASPEKRHILFMGD
+423 ASPEKRHILLIGD

-477 EYNDIPKWD
+477 DYNDVPKWD
-486 YSLLPKAFAKDG
+486 YSLLPQAFSKG
-498 SNMKTAEVRTQGELE
+498 QSNMKTAEARTQGELE
-513 EVLKNLDDV
+513 EILKTLDDV

-549 EFNFGER
+549 DFNFGER
-556 GPENPEAD
+556 GPENPEPD
-564 FDSDEV
+564 FEG

>member
-12 RLKELNIK
+12 RLKELEIN

-29 NLEFLEQIS
+29 NLEFIEQIS
-38 EDSEMEF
+38 QDSDIDF

-70 MTTYSV
+70 LTTYSV
-76 GDLNALGGIAG
+76 GDLNALGCIAG

-93 PLVIISGT
+93 PIVIISGT
-101 PPLFAMRN
+101 PPLFAMRQ

-122 ENVRRAMSEFVD
+122 ENVRRAMGEFVED
-134 ESVLI
+134 SVLL

-151 LKIAITYKKSVNIE
+151 LKIAITYKKSVNLE
-165 LPSNIAYLEIEVEDK
+165 LPSNIAYLEIDVDDDLKPLKENK
-180 IEPISRHPHK
+180 HK
-190 SDSERL
+190 SDDERL
-196 DACAK
+196 DKACQEILNRLNQAK
-201 YVKDRFDKA
+201 NPA
-210 KDPIFLVDE
+210 FLVDE
-219 AVHRY
+219 AISRY
-224 EVEDDILELIEKT
+224 EATDSVVKFIEKT
-237 GIPFAALATAK
+237 GMPFAALATAK
-248 AYYDESHPQFLGIYQ
+248 AYIDESHPQYMGIYQ
-263 GDESY
+263 GDESD
-268 EGVQERVE
+268 EGVDIKIE
-276 NSDFLISVEPV
+276 NSDCLITVEPV
-287 FMQANNGEFTS
+287 FMQANNGEFTAK
-298 ELPEDAIIIHSD
+298 LPEDSIIIYSD
-310 YVKSGDEEIFE
+310 YVSVAKEIFE
-321 AVYIDDLVKL
+321 GVYLDELL
-331 GLEKLEKTSEAKN
+331 ELLLEKSSQAKDIKN
-344 VNTQEEKEFTF
+344 VNNTKEKDFEYKE
-355 DSEKLIIQED
+355 DKLIVQED

-393 IKIPS
+393 IKIPQ

-408 GSIGAMLPMQLGAML
+408 GSIGAMLPMQMGAML
-423 ASPEKRHILFMGD
+423 KSPQKRHILFIGD

-451 NKQNPIIFLIDNDG
+451 NKQNPVIFLLDNDG

-477 EYNDIPKWD
+477 SYNDIPKWD
-486 YSLLPKAFAKDG
+486 YSLLPKAFSDNSK
-498 SNMKTAEVRTQGELE
+498 MKTAKVRTQGELE
-513 EVLKNLDDV
+513 EVLKSLDEV

-537 PEVMVG
+537 PEVMIE

-556 GPENPEAD
+556 GPENPEPD
-564 FDSDEV
+564 FKNEDK

>member
-1 MKITIGDYLLK
+1 MKIAIGDYILK

-38 EDSEMEF
+38 EDDEIEF
-45 VGMSNELNA
+45 IGMSNELNA

-93 PLVIISGT
+93 PIIIISGT
-101 PPLFAMRN
+101 PPLFAMRE
-109 RMMTH
+109 RKMTH

-122 ENVRRAMSEFVD
+122 ENVRRAMNEFVD
-134 ESVLI
+134 DSVLI
-139 THENAQREIDRL
+139 THENAKYEIDRL
-151 LKIAITYKKSVNIE
+151 IERAVRYSKSVNIE
-165 LPSNIAYLEIEVEDK
+165 LPSNIAYLDIEIEADLK
-180 IEPISRHPHK
+180 PIEKKKTK
-190 SDSERL
+190 SDEERL
-196 DACAK
+196 EAAAK
-201 YVKDRFDKA
+201 KIAQRFENA
-210 KDPIFLVDE
+210 KNPVVLIDE
-219 AVHRY
+219 AVDRY
-224 EVEDDILELIEKT
+224 DVADKVLELIERAQV
-237 GIPFAALATAK
+237 PFAALATAK
-248 AYYDESHPQFLGIYQ
+248 AYYNESHPLYLGIYQ
-263 GDESY
+263 GDESD
-268 EGVQERVE
+268 EGVQEKIE
-276 NSDFLISVEPV
+276 NSDFLISIEPV

-298 ELPEDAIIIHSD
+298 KLPEDAIIINAD
-310 YVKSGDEEIFE
+310 YTKVGEEIFE
-321 AVYIDDLVKL
+321 AVYVNDLVDL
-331 GLEKLEKTSEAKN
+331 GLKNISQREKIES
-344 VNTQEEKEFTF
+344 VNQTKEKEFNF
-355 DSEKLIIQED
+355 EADKLIRQED
-365 FYAQVARYFKEN
+365 FYAQIARYFKEN
-377 DVLYGETG
+377 DVVYGETG

-393 IKIPS
+393 IKIPD

-408 GSIGAMLPMQLGAML
+408 GSIGAMLPMQMGAML
-423 ASPEKRHILFMGD
+423 ASPEKRHILLIGD

-477 EYNDIPKWD
+477 DYNDIPKWD
-486 YSLLPKAFAKDG
+486 YSLLPQAFSKG
-498 SNMKTAEVRTQGELE
+498 QSNMKTAEARTQGELE
-513 EVLKNLDDV
+513 EILKTLDDV

-537 PEVMVG
+537 PEVMID

-549 EFNFGER
+549 DFNFGER
-556 GPENPEAD
+556 GPENPEPD
-564 FDSDEV
+564 FEA

>member
-1 MKITIGDYLLK
+1 MKITIGDYILK

-38 EDSEMEF
+38 EDKDIEF

-93 PLVIISGT
+93 PIIIISGT
-101 PPLFAMRN
+101 PPLFAMRE
-109 RMMTH
+109 RKMTH

-122 ENVRRAMSEFVD
+122 ENVRRAMNEFVD
-134 ESVLI
+134 DSVLI
-139 THENAQREIDRL
+139 THENARYEIDRL
-151 LKIAITYKKSVNIE
+151 IERAVTYSKSVNIE
-165 LPSNIAYLEIEVEDK
+165 LPSNIAYLDIEIEDDLK
-180 IEPISRHPHK
+180 PIEKKKTK
-190 SDSERL
+190 SDEERL
-196 DACAK
+196 EAAAK
-201 YVKDRFDKA
+201 KIAQRFENA
-210 KDPIFLVDE
+210 KNPVVLIDE
-219 AVHRY
+219 AVDRY
-224 EVEDDILELIEKT
+224 DVADKVLELIERAQV
-237 GIPFAALATAK
+237 PFAALATAK
-248 AYYDESHPQFLGIYQ
+248 AYYNESHPLYLGIYQ
-263 GDESY
+263 GDESD
-268 EGVQERVE
+268 EGVQEKVE
-276 NSDFLISVEPV
+276 NSDFLISIQPV
-287 FMQANNGEFTS
+287 FMQANNGEFTAK
-298 ELPEDAIIIHSD
+298 LPEDAIIINAD
-310 YVKSGDEEIFE
+310 YTKVGEEIFE
-321 AVYIDDLVKL
+321 AVYVSDLVEL
-331 GLEKLEKTSEAKN
+331 GLKNIPQREKIESVNNTKQKEYNFEA
-344 VNTQEEKEFTF
+344 
-355 DSEKLIIQED
+355 DKLIMQED
-365 FYAQVARYFKEN
+365 FYAQIARYFKEN
-377 DVLYGETG
+377 DVVYGETG

-393 IKIPS
+393 IKIPD

-408 GSIGAMLPMQLGAML
+408 GSIGAMLPMQMGGML
-423 ASPEKRHILFMGD
+423 ASPEKRHILLMGD

-477 EYNDIPKWD
+477 DYNDIPKWD
-486 YSLLPKAFAKDG
+486 YSLLPQAFSKG
-498 SNMKTAEVRTQGELE
+498 QSNMKTAEARTQGELE
-513 EVLKNLDDV
+513 EILKTLDDV

-537 PEVMVG
+537 PEVMVD

-549 EFNFGER
+549 EFNFGKR
-556 GPENPEAD
+556 GPENPEPD
-564 FDSDEV
+564 FKA

>member
-1 MKITIGDYLLK
+1 MKIAIGDYILK

-38 EDSEMEF
+38 EDDEIEF
-45 VGMSNELNA
+45 IGMSNELNA

-93 PLVIISGT
+93 PIIIISGT
-101 PPLFAMRN
+101 PPLFAMRE
-109 RMMTH
+109 RKMTH

-122 ENVRRAMSEFVD
+122 ENVRRAMNEFVD
-134 ESVLI
+134 DSVLI
-139 THENAQREIDRL
+139 THENAKYEIDRL
-151 LKIAITYKKSVNIE
+151 IERAVRYSKSVNIE
-165 LPSNIAYLEIEVEDK
+165 LPSNIAYLDIEIEDDLK
-180 IEPISRHPHK
+180 PIEKKKTK
-190 SDSERL
+190 SDKERL
-196 DACAK
+196 EAAAK
-201 YVKDRFDKA
+201 KIAQRFENA
-210 KDPIFLVDE
+210 KNPVVLIDE
-219 AVHRY
+219 AVDRY
-224 EVEDDILELIEKT
+224 DVADKVLELIERAQV
-237 GIPFAALATAK
+237 PFAALATAK
-248 AYYDESHPQFLGIYQ
+248 AYYNESHPLYLGIYQ
-263 GDESY
+263 GDESD
-268 EGVQERVE
+268 EGVQEKIE
-276 NSDFLISVEPV
+276 NSDFLISIEPV

-298 ELPEDAIIIHSD
+298 KLPEDAILINAD
-310 YVKSGDEEIFE
+310 YTKVGEEIFE
-321 AVYIDDLVKL
+321 AVYVNDLVDL
-331 GLEKLEKTSEAKN
+331 GLKNLSQREKIES
-344 VNTQEEKEFTF
+344 VNQTKEKEFNF
-355 DSEKLIIQED
+355 EADKLIRQED
-365 FYAQVARYFKEN
+365 FYAQIARYFKEN
-377 DVLYGETG
+377 DVVYGETG

-393 IKIPS
+393 IKIPD

-408 GSIGAMLPMQLGAML
+408 GSIGAMLPMQMGAML
-423 ASPEKRHILFMGD
+423 ASPEKRHILLIGD

-477 EYNDIPKWD
+477 DYNDIPKWD
-486 YSLLPKAFAKDG
+486 YSLLPQAFSKG
-498 SNMKTAEVRTQGELE
+498 QSNMKTAEARTQGELE
-513 EVLKNLDDV
+513 EILKTLDDV

-537 PEVMVG
+537 PEVMVD

-549 EFNFGER
+549 DFNFGER
-556 GPENPEAD
+556 GPENPEPD
-564 FDSDEV
+564 FES

>member
-1 MKITIGDYLLK
+1 MKIAIGDYILK
-12 RLKELNIK
+12 RLNELNIK

-38 EDSEMEF
+38 EDEEIEF

-93 PLVIISGT
+93 PIIIISGT
-101 PPLFAMRN
+101 PPLFAMRE
-109 RMMTH
+109 RKMTH

-122 ENVRRAMSEFVD
+122 ENVRRAMNEFVD
-134 ESVLI
+134 DSVLI
-139 THENAQREIDRL
+139 THENARYEIDRL
-151 LKIAITYKKSVNIE
+151 IERAVRYSKSVNIE
-165 LPSNIAYLEIEVEDK
+165 LPSNIAYLDIEIEDDLK
-180 IEPISRHPHK
+180 PIETKKTK
-190 SDSERL
+190 SDEERL
-196 DACAK
+196 EAVAK
-201 YVKDRFDKA
+201 KIAQRFENA
-210 KDPIFLVDE
+210 KNPVVLIDE
-219 AVHRY
+219 AVDRY
-224 EVEDDILELIEKT
+224 DVADEVLELIERAQV
-237 GIPFAALATAK
+237 PFAALVTAK
-248 AYYDESHPQFLGIYQ
+248 AYYNESHPLYLGIYQ
-263 GDESY
+263 GDESD
-268 EGVQERVE
+268 EGVQEKIE
-276 NSDFLISVEPV
+276 NSDFLISMEPV

-298 ELPEDAIIIHSD
+298 NLPEDAIIINAD
-310 YVKSGDEEIFE
+310 YTKVGEEIFE
-321 AVYIDDLVKL
+321 AVYVNDLVDL
-331 GLEKLEKTSEAKN
+331 GLKNISQREKIES
-344 VNTQEEKEFTF
+344 VNQTKEKEFNF
-355 DSEKLIIQED
+355 EADKLIRQED
-365 FYAQVARYFKEN
+365 FYAQIARYFKEN
-377 DVLYGETG
+377 DVVYGETG

-393 IKIPS
+393 IRIPD

-408 GSIGAMLPMQLGAML
+408 GSIGAMLPMQLGGML
-423 ASPEKRHILFMGD
+423 ASPEKRHILLIGD

-477 EYNDIPKWD
+477 DYNDIPKWD
-486 YSLLPKAFAKDG
+486 YSLLPQAFSKG
-498 SNMKTAEVRTQGELE
+498 QSNMKTAEAKTQGELE
-513 EVLKNLDDV
+513 EILKTLDDV
-522 NEGIIITVYM
+522 DEGIIITVYM

-549 EFNFGER
+549 DFNFGKR
-556 GPENPEAD
+556 GPENPEPD
-564 FDSDEV
+564 FEG

>member
-1 MKITIGDYLLK
+1 MKIAIGDYILK

-38 EDSEMEF
+38 EDDEIEF

-93 PLVIISGT
+93 PIIIISGT
-101 PPLFAMRN
+101 PPLFAMRE
-109 RMMTH
+109 RKMTH

-122 ENVRRAMSEFVD
+122 ENVRRAMNEFVD
-134 ESVLI
+134 DSVLI
-139 THENAQREIDRL
+139 THENARYEIDRL
-151 LKIAITYKKSVNIE
+151 IERAVRYSKSVNIE
-165 LPSNIAYLEIEVEDK
+165 LPSNIAYLDIEIEDDLK
-180 IEPISRHPHK
+180 PIEKNKTK
-190 SDSERL
+190 SDEERL
-196 DACAK
+196 EAAAK
-201 YVKDRFDKA
+201 KITQRFESA
-210 KDPIFLVDE
+210 KNPVVLIDE
-219 AVHRY
+219 AVDRY
-224 EVEDDILELIEKT
+224 DVADEVFELIERAQV
-237 GIPFAALATAK
+237 PFAALATAK
-248 AYYDESHPQFLGIYQ
+248 AYYNESHPLYLGIYQ
-263 GDESY
+263 GDESD
-268 EGVQERVE
+268 EGVQEKIE
-276 NSDFLISVEPV
+276 NSDFLISMEPV

-298 ELPEDAIIIHSD
+298 NLPEDAIIINAD
-310 YVKSGDEEIFE
+310 YTKVGEEIFE
-321 AVYIDDLVKL
+321 AVYVNDLVDL
-331 GLEKLEKTSEAKN
+331 GLKNISQREKIES
-344 VNTQEEKEFTF
+344 VNQTKEKEFNF
-355 DSEKLIIQED
+355 EADKLIRQED
-365 FYAQVARYFKEN
+365 FYAQIARYFKEN
-377 DVLYGETG
+377 DVVYGETG

-393 IKIPS
+393 IKIPD

-408 GSIGAMLPMQLGAML
+408 GSIGAMLPMQLGGML
-423 ASPEKRHILFMGD
+423 ASPEKRHILLIGD

-477 EYNDIPKWD
+477 DYNDIPKWD
-486 YSLLPKAFAKDG
+486 YSLLPQAFSKG
-498 SNMKTAEVRTQGELE
+498 QSNMKTAEAKTQGELE
-513 EVLKNLDDV
+513 EILKTLDDV
-522 NEGIIITVYM
+522 DEGIIITVYM

-549 EFNFGER
+549 DFNFGKR
-556 GPENPEAD
+556 GPENPEPD
-564 FDSDEV
+564 FEG

>member
-1 MKITIGDYLLK
+1 MKITIGDYILK

-38 EDSEMEF
+38 EDEEIEF

-93 PLVIISGT
+93 PIIIISGT
-101 PPLFAMRN
+101 PPLFAMRE
-109 RMMTH
+109 RKMTH

-122 ENVRRAMSEFVD
+122 ENVRRAMNEFVD
-134 ESVLI
+134 DSVLI
-139 THENAQREIDRL
+139 THENARYEIDRL
-151 LKIAITYKKSVNIE
+151 IERAVRYSKSVNIE
-165 LPSNIAYLEIEVEDK
+165 LPSNIAYLDIEIEDDLK
-180 IEPISRHPHK
+180 AIERKRSK
-190 SDSERL
+190 SDEERL
-196 DACAK
+196 EAAAK
-201 YVKDRFDKA
+201 KIAQRFKNA
-210 KDPIFLVDE
+210 KDPVVLIDE
-219 AVHRY
+219 AVDRY
-224 EVEDDILELIEKT
+224 GVADEVLELIERAQV
-237 GIPFAALATAK
+237 PFAALATAK
-248 AYYDESHPQFLGIYQ
+248 AYYNESHPLYLGIYQ
-263 GDESY
+263 GDESD
-268 EGVQERVE
+268 EGVQEKIE
-276 NSDFLISVEPV
+276 KSDFLISMEPV

-298 ELPEDAIIIHSD
+298 NLPEDAIIINAD
-310 YVKSGDEEIFE
+310 YTKVGEEIFE
-321 AVYIDDLVKL
+321 AVYVNDLVDL
-331 GLEKLEKTSEAKN
+331 GLKNIAQREKIES
-344 VNTQEEKEFTF
+344 VNQTKEKEFNF
-355 DSEKLIIQED
+355 EADKLIRQED
-365 FYAQVARYFKEN
+365 FYAQIARYFKEN
-377 DVLYGETG
+377 DVVYGETG
-385 TASHGLTE
+385 TASHGLTG
-393 IKIPS
+393 IKIPD

-408 GSIGAMLPMQLGAML
+408 GSIGAMLPMQMGGML
-423 ASPEKRHILFMGD
+423 ASPEKRHILLMGD

-477 EYNDIPKWD
+477 DYNDIPKWD
-486 YSLLPKAFAKDG
+486 YSLLPQAFSKG
-498 SNMKTAEVRTQGELE
+498 QSNMKTAEAKTQGELE
-513 EVLKNLDDV
+513 EILKTLDDV
-522 NEGIIITVYM
+522 DEGIIITVYM

-537 PEVMVG
+537 PEIMVG

-549 EFNFGER
+549 EFNFGKR

-564 FDSDEV
+564 FKG

>member
-1 MKITIGDYLLK
+1 MKITIGDYILK

-38 EDSEMEF
+38 EDKDIEF

-93 PLVIISGT
+93 PIIIISGT
-101 PPLFAMRN
+101 PPLFAMRE
-109 RMMTH
+109 RKMTH

-122 ENVRRAMSEFVD
+122 ENVRRAVNEFVD
-134 ESVLI
+134 DSVLI
-139 THENAQREIDRL
+139 THENARYEIDRL
-151 LKIAITYKKSVNIE
+151 IERAVRYSKSVNIE
-165 LPSNIAYLEIEVEDK
+165 LPSNIAYLDIEIEDDLK
-180 IEPISRHPHK
+180 PIETHKAK
-190 SDSERL
+190 SDEERL
-196 DACAK
+196 EAVAK
-201 YVKDRFDKA
+201 KIGQRFENA
-210 KDPIFLVDE
+210 KNPVVLIDE
-219 AVHRY
+219 AVDRY
-224 EVEDDILELIEKT
+224 DVADKVLELIERAQV
-237 GIPFAALATAK
+237 PFAALATAK
-248 AYYDESHPQFLGIYQ
+248 AYYNESHPLYLGIYQ
-263 GDESY
+263 GDESD
-268 EGVQERVE
+268 EGVQEKVE
-276 NSDFLISVEPV
+276 SSDFLISIEPV

-298 ELPEDAIIIHSD
+298 KLPEDAIIINAD
-310 YVKSGDEEIFE
+310 YTKVGEEIFE
-321 AVYIDDLVKL
+321 AVYVNDLVDL
-331 GLEKLEKTSEAKN
+331 GLKNIPQREKIES
-344 VNTQEEKEFTF
+344 VNTTKEKEYNFEA
-355 DSEKLIIQED
+355 DKLIMQED
-365 FYAQVARYFKEN
+365 FYAQIARYFKEN
-377 DVLYGETG
+377 DVVYGETG

-393 IKIPS
+393 IKIPD

-408 GSIGAMLPMQLGAML
+408 GSIGAMLPMQMGGML
-423 ASPEKRHILFMGD
+423 ASPEKRHILLMGD

-477 EYNDIPKWD
+477 DYNDIPKWD
-486 YSLLPKAFAKDG
+486 YSLLPQAFSKG
-498 SNMKTAEVRTQGELE
+498 QSNMKTAEAKTQGELE
-513 EVLKNLDDV
+513 EILKTLDDV

-549 EFNFGER
+549 EFNFGKR
-556 GPENPEAD
+556 GPENPEPD
-564 FDSDEV
+564 FKA

>member
-1 MKITIGDYLLK
+1 MKIAIGDYILK
-12 RLKELNIK
+12 KLKELNIK

-38 EDSEMEF
+38 EDEEIEF

-93 PLVIISGT
+93 PIIIISGT
-101 PPLFAMRN
+101 PPLFAMRE
-109 RMMTH
+109 RKMTH

-122 ENVRRAMSEFVD
+122 ENVRRAMNEFVD
-134 ESVLI
+134 DSVLI
-139 THENAQREIDRL
+139 THENARYEIDRL
-151 LKIAITYKKSVNIE
+151 IERAVRYSKSVNIE
-165 LPSNIAYLEIEVEDK
+165 LPSNIAYLDIEIEDDLK
-180 IEPISRHPHK
+180 PIETKKTK
-190 SDSERL
+190 SDEERL
-196 DACAK
+196 EAVAK
-201 YVKDRFDKA
+201 KIAQRFENA
-210 KDPIFLVDE
+210 KNPVILIDE
-219 AVHRY
+219 AVDRY
-224 EVEDDILELIEKT
+224 DVADEVLELIERAQV
-237 GIPFAALATAK
+237 PFAALATAK
-248 AYYDESHPQFLGIYQ
+248 AYYNESHPLYLGIYQ
-263 GDESY
+263 GDESD
-268 EGVQERVE
+268 EGVQEKIE
-276 NSDFLISVEPV
+276 NSDFLISMEPV

-298 ELPEDAIIIHSD
+298 NLPEDAIIINAD
-310 YVKSGDEEIFE
+310 YTKVGEEIFE
-321 AVYIDDLVKL
+321 AVYVNDLVDL
-331 GLEKLEKTSEAKN
+331 GLKNISQREKIES
-344 VNTQEEKEFTF
+344 VNQTKEKEFNF
-355 DSEKLIIQED
+355 EADKLIRQED
-365 FYAQVARYFKEN
+365 FYAQIARYFKEN
-377 DVLYGETG
+377 DVVYGETG

-393 IKIPS
+393 IRIPD
-398 GVKLVRSQIW
+398 GVKIVRSQIW
-408 GSIGAMLPMQLGAML
+408 GSIGAMLPMQLGGML
-423 ASPEKRHILFMGD
+423 ASPEKRHILLIGD

-477 EYNDIPKWD
+477 DYNDIPKWD
-486 YSLLPKAFAKDG
+486 YSLLPQAFSNG
-498 SNMKTAEVRTQGELE
+498 QSNMKTAEAKTQGELE
-513 EVLKNLDDV
+513 EILKTLDDV
-522 NEGIIITVYM
+522 DEGIIITVYM

-549 EFNFGER
+549 DFNFGKR
-556 GPENPEAD
+556 GPENPEPD
-564 FDSDEV
+564 FKA

>member
-1 MKITIGDYLLK
+1 MKIAIGDYILK
-12 RLKELNIK
+12 KLKELNIK

-38 EDSEMEF
+38 EDEEIEF

-93 PLVIISGT
+93 PIIIISGT
-101 PPLFAMRN
+101 PPLFAMRE
-109 RMMTH
+109 RKMTH

-122 ENVRRAMSEFVD
+122 ENVRRAMNEFVD
-134 ESVLI
+134 DSVLI
-139 THENAQREIDRL
+139 THENARYEIDRL
-151 LKIAITYKKSVNIE
+151 IERAVRYSKSVNIE
-165 LPSNIAYLEIEVEDK
+165 LPSNIAYLDIEIEDDLK
-180 IEPISRHPHK
+180 PIETKKTK
-190 SDSERL
+190 SDEERL
-196 DACAK
+196 EAVAK
-201 YVKDRFDKA
+201 KIAQRFENA
-210 KDPIFLVDE
+210 KNPVILIDE
-219 AVHRY
+219 AVDRY
-224 EVEDDILELIEKT
+224 DVADEVLELIERAQV
-237 GIPFAALATAK
+237 PFAALATAK
-248 AYYDESHPQFLGIYQ
+248 AYYNESHPLYLGIYQ
-263 GDESY
+263 GDESD
-268 EGVQERVE
+268 EGVQEKIE
-276 NSDFLISVEPV
+276 NSDFLISMEPV

-298 ELPEDAIIIHSD
+298 NLPEDAIIINAD
-310 YVKSGDEEIFE
+310 YTKVGEEIFE
-321 AVYIDDLVKL
+321 AVYVNDLVDL
-331 GLEKLEKTSEAKN
+331 GLKNISQREKIES
-344 VNTQEEKEFTF
+344 VNQTKEKEFNF
-355 DSEKLIIQED
+355 EADKLIRQED
-365 FYAQVARYFKEN
+365 FYAQIARYFKEN
-377 DVLYGETG
+377 DVVYGETG

-393 IKIPS
+393 IRIPD
-398 GVKLVRSQIW
+398 GVKIVRSQIW
-408 GSIGAMLPMQLGAML
+408 GSIGAMLPMQLGGML
-423 ASPEKRHILFMGD
+423 ASPEKRHILLIGD

-477 EYNDIPKWD
+477 DYNDIPKWD
-486 YSLLPKAFAKDG
+486 YSLLPQAFSKG
-498 SNMKTAEVRTQGELE
+498 QSNMKTAEAKTQGELE
-513 EVLKNLDDV
+513 EILKTLDDV
-522 NEGIIITVYM
+522 DEGIIITVYM

-549 EFNFGER
+549 DFNFGKR
-556 GPENPEAD
+556 GPENPEPD
-564 FDSDEV
+564 FEG

>member
-1 MKITIGDYLLK
+1 MKITIGDYILK

-38 EDSEMEF
+38 EDDEIEF
-45 VGMSNELNA
+45 IGMSNELNA

-93 PLVIISGT
+93 PIIIISGT
-101 PPLFAMRN
+101 PPLFAMRE
-109 RMMTH
+109 RKMTH

-122 ENVRRAMSEFVD
+122 ENVRRAMNEFVD
-134 ESVLI
+134 DSVLI
-139 THENAQREIDRL
+139 THENAKYEIDRL
-151 LKIAITYKKSVNIE
+151 IERAVRYSKSVNIE
-165 LPSNIAYLEIEVEDK
+165 LPSNIAYLDIEIEDDLK
-180 IEPISRHPHK
+180 PIEKKKTK
-190 SDSERL
+190 SDEERL
-196 DACAK
+196 EAAAK
-201 YVKDRFDKA
+201 KIAQRFENA
-210 KDPIFLVDE
+210 KNPVVLIDE
-219 AVHRY
+219 AVDRY
-224 EVEDDILELIEKT
+224 DVADKVLELIERAQV
-237 GIPFAALATAK
+237 PFAALATAK
-248 AYYDESHPQFLGIYQ
+248 AYYNESHPLYLGIYQ
-263 GDESY
+263 GDESD
-268 EGVQERVE
+268 EGVQEKIE
-276 NSDFLISVEPV
+276 NSDFLISIEPV

-298 ELPEDAIIIHSD
+298 KLPEDAIIINAD
-310 YVKSGDEEIFE
+310 YTKVGEEIFE
-321 AVYIDDLVKL
+321 AVYVNDLVDL
-331 GLEKLEKTSEAKN
+331 GLKNLSQREKIES
-344 VNTQEEKEFTF
+344 VNQTKEKEFKF
-355 DSEKLIIQED
+355 EADKLIKQED
-365 FYAQVARYFKEN
+365 FYAQIARYFKEN
-377 DVLYGETG
+377 DVVYGETG

-393 IKIPS
+393 IKIPD

-408 GSIGAMLPMQLGAML
+408 GSIGAMLPMQMGAML
-423 ASPEKRHILFMGD
+423 ASPEKRHILLIGD

-477 EYNDIPKWD
+477 DYNDIPKWD
-486 YSLLPKAFAKDG
+486 YSLLPQAFSKG
-498 SNMKTAEVRTQGELE
+498 QSNMKTAEARTQGELE
-513 EVLKNLDDV
+513 EILKTLDDV

-537 PEVMVG
+537 PEVMVD

-549 EFNFGER
+549 DFNFGER
-556 GPENPEAD
+556 GPENPEPD
-564 FDSDEV
+564 FES

>member
-38 EDSEMEF
+38 EDPDIDF

-122 ENVRRAMSEFVD
+122 ENVRRAMSEFVAD
-134 ESVLI
+134 SVLI

-165 LPSNIAYLEIEVEDK
+165 LPSNISYLEIEVDDNL
-180 IEPISRHPHK
+180 EPITRHPHK
-190 SDSERL
+190 SDEERL
-196 DACAK
+196 RACADFIKEK
-201 YVKDRFDKA
+201 YANANNPV
-210 KDPIFLVDE
+210 FLLDE
-219 AVHRY
+219 AVERY
-224 EVEDDILELIEKT
+224 EVADKVLELIERT

-248 AYYDESHPQFLGIYQ
+248 AYYSESHPQFLGTYQ
-263 GDESY
+263 GKDSD
-268 EGVQERVE
+268 EGVAEKVE

-287 FMQANNGEFTS
+287 FMQANNGDFTA
-298 ELPEDAIIIHSD
+298 ELPEDAVLIHSD
-310 YVKSGDEEIFE
+310 YVKIGDEVFE
-321 AVYIDDLVKL
+321 GVYIDDLVDL
-331 GLEKLEKTSEAKN
+331 GLDE
-344 VNTQEEKEFTF
+344 VNETASKANLNQMKEKEFIF
-355 DSEKLIIQED
+355 EADKPIRQEN

-393 IKIPS
+393 LKIPD

-423 ASPEKRHILFMGD
+423 ASPQKRHILFMGD

-444 ALSRMIY
+444 ALSQMLY

-465 YTIERYIMGMKR
+465 YTIERFIMGMKR
-477 EYNDIPKWD
+477 DYNDIPKWD
-486 YSLLPKAFAKDG
+486 YSLLPKAFAKNG
-498 SNMKTAEVRTQGELE
+498 SNMKTAEVKTQGELE

-537 PEVMVG
+537 PEVMVE

-556 GPENPEAD
+556 GPENPDPD
-564 FDSDEV
+564 FHAE

>member
-1 MKITIGDYLLK
+1 MKIAIGDYILK

-38 EDSEMEF
+38 EDDEIEF
-45 VGMSNELNA
+45 IGMSNELNA

-93 PLVIISGT
+93 PIIIISGT
-101 PPLFAMRN
+101 PPLFAMRE
-109 RMMTH
+109 RKMTH

-122 ENVRRAMSEFVD
+122 ENVRRAMNEFVD
-134 ESVLI
+134 DSVLI
-139 THENAQREIDRL
+139 THENAKYEIDRL
-151 LKIAITYKKSVNIE
+151 IERAVRYSKSVNIE
-165 LPSNIAYLEIEVEDK
+165 LPSNIAYLDIEIEDDLK
-180 IEPISRHPHK
+180 PIEKNKTK
-190 SDSERL
+190 SDEERL
-196 DACAK
+196 EAAAK
-201 YVKDRFDKA
+201 KIAQRFENA
-210 KDPIFLVDE
+210 KNPVVLIDE
-219 AVHRY
+219 AVDRY
-224 EVEDDILELIEKT
+224 DVADKVLELIERVQV
-237 GIPFAALATAK
+237 PFAALATAK
-248 AYYDESHPQFLGIYQ
+248 AYYNESHPLYLGIYQ
-263 GDESY
+263 GDESD
-268 EGVQERVE
+268 EGVQEKIE
-276 NSDFLISVEPV
+276 NSDFLISIEPV

-298 ELPEDAIIIHSD
+298 KLPEDAIIINAD
-310 YVKSGDEEIFE
+310 YTKVGEEIFE
-321 AVYIDDLVKL
+321 AVYVNDLVDL
-331 GLEKLEKTSEAKN
+331 GLKNLSQREKIES
-344 VNTQEEKEFTF
+344 VNQTKEKEFNF
-355 DSEKLIIQED
+355 EADKLIRQED
-365 FYAQVARYFKEN
+365 FYAQIARYFKEN
-377 DVLYGETG
+377 DVVYGETG

-393 IKIPS
+393 IKIPD

-408 GSIGAMLPMQLGAML
+408 GSIGAMLPMQMGAML
-423 ASPEKRHILFMGD
+423 ASPEKRHILLIGD

-477 EYNDIPKWD
+477 DYNDVPKWD
-486 YSLLPKAFAKDG
+486 YSLLPQAFSKG
-498 SNMKTAEVRTQGELE
+498 QSNMKTAEARTQGELE
-513 EVLKNLDDV
+513 EILKTLDDV

-549 EFNFGER
+549 DFNFGER
-556 GPENPEAD
+556 GPENPEPD
-564 FDSDEV
+564 FEA

>member
-1 MKITIGDYLLK
+1 MKIAIGDYILK

-38 EDSEMEF
+38 EDKDIEF

-93 PLVIISGT
+93 PIIIISGT
-101 PPLFAMRN
+101 PPLFAMRE
-109 RMMTH
+109 RKMTH

-122 ENVRRAMSEFVD
+122 ENVRRAMNEFVD
-134 ESVLI
+134 DSVLI
-139 THENAQREIDRL
+139 THENARYEIDRL
-151 LKIAITYKKSVNIE
+151 IERAVTYSKSVNIE
-165 LPSNIAYLEIEVEDK
+165 LPSNIAYLDIEIEDDLK
-180 IEPISRHPHK
+180 PIEKKKTK
-190 SDSERL
+190 SDEERL
-196 DACAK
+196 EAAAK
-201 YVKDRFDKA
+201 KIAQRFENA
-210 KDPIFLVDE
+210 KNPVVLIDE
-219 AVHRY
+219 AVDRY
-224 EVEDDILELIEKT
+224 DVADKVLELIEKAQV
-237 GIPFAALATAK
+237 PFAALATAK
-248 AYYDESHPQFLGIYQ
+248 AYYNESHPLYLGIYQ
-263 GDESY
+263 GDESD
-268 EGVQERVE
+268 EGVQEKVE
-276 NSDFLISVEPV
+276 NSDFLISIQPV
-287 FMQANNGEFTS
+287 FMQANNGEFTAK
-298 ELPEDAIIIHSD
+298 LPEDAIIINAD
-310 YVKSGDEEIFE
+310 YTKVGEEIFE
-321 AVYIDDLVKL
+321 AVYVSDLVDL
-331 GLEKLEKTSEAKN
+331 GLKNITQREKIGSVNNTKQKEYNFEA
-344 VNTQEEKEFTF
+344 
-355 DSEKLIIQED
+355 DKLIMQED
-365 FYAQVARYFKEN
+365 FYAQIARYFKEN
-377 DVLYGETG
+377 DVVYGETG

-393 IKIPS
+393 IKIPD

-408 GSIGAMLPMQLGAML
+408 GSIGAMLPMQMGGML
-423 ASPEKRHILFMGD
+423 ASPEKRHILLMGD

-477 EYNDIPKWD
+477 DYNDIPKWD
-486 YSLLPKAFAKDG
+486 YSLLPQAFSKG
-498 SNMKTAEVRTQGELE
+498 QSNMKTAEARTQGELE
-513 EVLKNLDDV
+513 EILKTLDDV

-537 PEVMVG
+537 PEVMVD

-549 EFNFGER
+549 EFNFGKR
-556 GPENPEAD
+556 GPENPEPD
-564 FDSDEV
+564 FKA

>member
-1 MKITIGDYLLK
+1 MKITIGDYILK
-12 RLKELNIK
+12 RLKELNIN

-38 EDSEMEF
+38 EDDDIEF

-93 PLVIISGT
+93 PIIIISGT
-101 PPLFAMRN
+101 PPLFAMRE
-109 RMMTH
+109 RKMTH

-122 ENVRRAMSEFVD
+122 ENVRRAMNEFVD
-134 ESVLI
+134 DSVLI
-139 THENAQREIDRL
+139 THENARYEIDRL
-151 LKIAITYKKSVNIE
+151 IERAVRYSKSVNIE
-165 LPSNIAYLEIEVEDK
+165 LPSNIAYLDIEIEDDLK
-180 IEPISRHPHK
+180 PIEKKKTK
-190 SDSERL
+190 SDEERL
-196 DACAK
+196 EAAAK
-201 YVKDRFDKA
+201 KIAQRFESA
-210 KDPIFLVDE
+210 KNPVVLIDE
-219 AVHRY
+219 AVARY
-224 EVEDDILELIEKT
+224 DVADEVLELIERAQV
-237 GIPFAALATAK
+237 PFAALATAK
-248 AYYDESHPQFLGIYQ
+248 AYYNESHPLYLGIYQ
-263 GDESY
+263 GDESDD
-268 EGVQERVE
+268 GVQEKVE
-276 NSDFLISVEPV
+276 NSDFLISIEPV

-298 ELPEDAIIIHSD
+298 KLPEDSIIINAD
-310 YVKSGDEEIFE
+310 YTKIGEEIFE
-321 AVYIDDLVKL
+321 AVYVNDLVDL
-331 GLEKLEKTSEAKN
+331 GLKNISQREKIESVSQTK
-344 VNTQEEKEFTF
+344 EKEFNF
-355 DSEKLIIQED
+355 DADKLIRQED
-365 FYAQVARYFKEN
+365 FYAQIARYFKEN
-377 DVLYGETG
+377 DVVYGETG

-393 IKIPS
+393 IKIPD

-408 GSIGAMLPMQLGAML
+408 GSIGAMLPMQMGGML
-423 ASPEKRHILFMGD
+423 ASPEKRHILLIGD

-465 YTIERYIMGMKR
+465 YTIERFIMGMKR
-477 EYNDIPKWD
+477 DYNDIPKWD
-486 YSLLPKAFAKDG
+486 YSLLPQAFSKGQA
-498 SNMKTAEVRTQGELE
+498 NMKTAEAKTQGELE
-513 EVLKNLDDV
+513 EILKTLDDV
-522 NEGIIITVYM
+522 DEGIIITVYM

-549 EFNFGER
+549 DFNFGKR
-556 GPENPEAD
+556 GPENPEPD
-564 FDSDEV
+564 FKA

>member
-1 MKITIGDYLLK
+1 MKITIGDYILK
-12 RLKELNIK
+12 RLKELNIN

-38 EDSEMEF
+38 EDDDIEF

-93 PLVIISGT
+93 PIIIISGT
-101 PPLFAMRN
+101 PPLFAMRE
-109 RMMTH
+109 RKMTH

-122 ENVRRAMSEFVD
+122 ENVRRAMNEFVD
-134 ESVLI
+134 DSVLI
-139 THENAQREIDRL
+139 THENARYEIDRL
-151 LKIAITYKKSVNIE
+151 IEGAVRYSKSVNIE
-165 LPSNIAYLEIEVEDK
+165 LPSNIAYLDIEIEDDLK
-180 IEPISRHPHK
+180 PIEKKKTK
-190 SDSERL
+190 SDEERL
-196 DACAK
+196 EAAAK
-201 YVKDRFDKA
+201 KIAQRFESA
-210 KDPIFLVDE
+210 KNPVVLIDE
-219 AVHRY
+219 AVARY
-224 EVEDDILELIEKT
+224 DVADEVLELIERAQV
-237 GIPFAALATAK
+237 PFAALATAK
-248 AYYDESHPQFLGIYQ
+248 AYYNESHPLYLGIYQ
-263 GDESY
+263 GDESDD
-268 EGVQERVE
+268 GVQEKVE
-276 NSDFLISVEPV
+276 NSDFLISIEPV

-298 ELPEDAIIIHSD
+298 KLPEDSIIINAD
-310 YVKSGDEEIFE
+310 YTKIGEEIFE
-321 AVYIDDLVKL
+321 AVYVNDLVDL
-331 GLEKLEKTSEAKN
+331 GLKNISQREKIESVSQTK
-344 VNTQEEKEFTF
+344 EKEFNF
-355 DSEKLIIQED
+355 DADKLIRQED
-365 FYAQVARYFKEN
+365 FYAQIARYFKEN
-377 DVLYGETG
+377 DVVYGETG

-393 IKIPS
+393 IKIPD

-408 GSIGAMLPMQLGAML
+408 GSIGAMLPMQMGGML
-423 ASPEKRHILFMGD
+423 ASPEKRHILLIGD

-465 YTIERYIMGMKR
+465 YTIERFIMGMKR
-477 EYNDIPKWD
+477 DYNDIPKWD
-486 YSLLPKAFAKDG
+486 YSLLPQAFSKG
-498 SNMKTAEVRTQGELE
+498 QSNMKTAEAKTQGELE
-513 EVLKNLDDV
+513 EILKTLDDV
-522 NEGIIITVYM
+522 DEGIIITVYM

-549 EFNFGER
+549 DFNFGKR
-556 GPENPEAD
+556 GPENPEPD
-564 FDSDEV
+564 FKA

>member
-1 MKITIGDYLLK
+1 MKITIGDYILK

-38 EDSEMEF
+38 EDKDIEF

-93 PLVIISGT
+93 PIIIISGT
-101 PPLFAMRN
+101 PPLFAMRE
-109 RMMTH
+109 RKMTH

-122 ENVRRAMSEFVD
+122 ENVRRAMNEFVD
-134 ESVLI
+134 DSVLI
-139 THENAQREIDRL
+139 THENARYEIDRL
-151 LKIAITYKKSVNIE
+151 IERAVTYSKSVNIE
-165 LPSNIAYLEIEVEDK
+165 LPSNIAYLDIEIEDDLK
-180 IEPISRHPHK
+180 PIEKKKTK
-190 SDSERL
+190 SDDERL
-196 DACAK
+196 DAAAK
-201 YVKDRFDKA
+201 KIAERFVNA
-210 KDPIFLVDE
+210 KNPVVLIDE
-219 AVHRY
+219 AVDRY
-224 EVEDDILELIEKT
+224 DVADKVLELIERAQV
-237 GIPFAALATAK
+237 PFAVLATAK
-248 AYYDESHPQFLGIYQ
+248 AYYNESHPLYLGIYQ
-263 GDESY
+263 GEESDD
-268 EGVQERVE
+268 GVQEKVE
-276 NSDFLISVEPV
+276 NSDFLISIEPV

-298 ELPEDAIIIHSD
+298 KLPEDAIIINAD
-310 YVKSGDEEIFE
+310 YTKVGEEIFE
-321 AVYIDDLVKL
+321 AVYVNDLVEL
-331 GLEKLEKTSEAKN
+331 GLQNITQREKIESVNKTK
-344 VNTQEEKEFTF
+344 EKEYKFEA
-355 DSEKLIIQED
+355 DKLIMQED
-365 FYAQVARYFKEN
+365 FYAQIARYFKEN
-377 DVLYGETG
+377 DVVYGETG

-393 IKIPS
+393 IKIPD

-408 GSIGAMLPMQLGAML
+408 GSIGAMLPMQLGGML
-423 ASPEKRHILFMGD
+423 ASPEKRHILLIGD

-477 EYNDIPKWD
+477 DYNDIPKWD
-486 YSLLPKAFAKDG
+486 YSLLPQAFSKG
-498 SNMKTAEVRTQGELE
+498 QSNMKTAEARTQGELE
-513 EVLKNLDDV
+513 EILKTLDDV

-537 PEVMVG
+537 PEVMVD

-549 EFNFGER
+549 DFNFGER
-556 GPENPEAD
+556 GPENPEPD
-564 FDSDEV
+564 FKA

>member
-1 MKITIGDYLLK
+1 MKITIGDYILK

-38 EDSEMEF
+38 EDDEIEF

-93 PLVIISGT
+93 PIIIISGT
-101 PPLFAMRN
+101 PPLFAMRE
-109 RMMTH
+109 RKMTH

-122 ENVRRAMSEFVD
+122 ENVRRAMNEFVD
-134 ESVLI
+134 DSVLI
-139 THENAQREIDRL
+139 THENARYEIDRL
-151 LKIAITYKKSVNIE
+151 IERAVRYSKSVNIE
-165 LPSNIAYLEIEVEDK
+165 LPSNIAYLDIEIEDDLKPIDK
-180 IEPISRHPHK
+180 K
-190 SDSERL
+190 KTNSDEERL
-196 DACAK
+196 EAVAK
-201 YVKDRFDKA
+201 KIAHRFKSA
-210 KDPIFLVDE
+210 KNPVVLIDE
-219 AVHRY
+219 AVDRY
-224 EVEDDILELIEKT
+224 DVADKVLELIERT
-237 GIPFAALATAK
+237 QIPFAALATAK
-248 AYYDESHPQFLGIYQ
+248 AYYNESHPLYLGIYQ
-263 GDESY
+263 GDESD
-268 EGVQERVE
+268 EGVQEKIE
-276 NSDFLISVEPV
+276 NSDFLISIEPV

-298 ELPEDAIIIHSD
+298 KLPEDSIIIKAD
-310 YVKSGDEEIFE
+310 YTKVGDDIFE
-321 AVYIDDLVKL
+321 AVYVEDLVDI
-331 GLEKLEKTSEAKN
+331 GLKN
-344 VNTQEEKEFTF
+344 VSQREKIDSVNQTKEKEFNF
-355 DSEKLIIQED
+355 EADKLIRQED
-365 FYAQVARYFKEN
+365 FYAQIARYFKEN
-377 DVLYGETG
+377 DVVYGETG

-393 IKIPS
+393 IKIPD

-408 GSIGAMLPMQLGAML
+408 GSIGAMLPMQMGAML
-423 ASPEKRHILFMGD
+423 ASPEKRHILLIGD

-477 EYNDIPKWD
+477 DYNDIPKWD
-486 YSLLPKAFAKDG
+486 YSLLPQAFSKG
-498 SNMKTAEVRTQGELE
+498 QSNMKTAEARTQGELE
-513 EVLKNLDDV
+513 EILKTLDDV

-537 PEVMVG
+537 PEVMVD

-549 EFNFGER
+549 DFNFGKR
-556 GPENPEAD
+556 GPENPEPD
-564 FDSDEV
+564 FKA

>member
-1 MKITIGDYLLK
+1 MKITIGDYILK

-38 EDSEMEF
+38 EDDEIEF

-93 PLVIISGT
+93 PIIIISGT
-101 PPLFAMRN
+101 PPLFAMRE
-109 RMMTH
+109 RKMTH

-122 ENVRRAMSEFVD
+122 ENVRRAMNEFVD
-134 ESVLI
+134 DSVLI
-139 THENAQREIDRL
+139 THENARYEIDRL
-151 LKIAITYKKSVNIE
+151 IERAVRYSKSVNIE
-165 LPSNIAYLEIEVEDK
+165 LPSNIAYLDIEIEDDLKPIDK
-180 IEPISRHPHK
+180 K
-190 SDSERL
+190 KTNSDEERL
-196 DACAK
+196 EAAAK
-201 YVKDRFDKA
+201 KIAQRFENA
-210 KDPIFLVDE
+210 KNPIVLIDE
-219 AVHRY
+219 AIDRY
-224 EVEDDILELIEKT
+224 DVADKVLELIERAQV
-237 GIPFAALATAK
+237 PFAALATAK
-248 AYYDESHPQFLGIYQ
+248 AYYNESHPLYLGIYQ
-263 GDESY
+263 GDESD
-268 EGVQERVE
+268 EGVQEKIE
-276 NSDFLISVEPV
+276 NSDFLISIEPV

-298 ELPEDAIIIHSD
+298 KLPEDSIIIKAD
-310 YVKSGDEEIFE
+310 YTKVGEKIFE
-321 AVYIDDLVKL
+321 AVYVNDLVDL
-331 GLEKLEKTSEAKN
+331 GLKN
-344 VNTQEEKEFTF
+344 VSQREKIDSVNQTKEKEFKF
-355 DSEKLIIQED
+355 EAEKLIRQED
-365 FYAQVARYFKEN
+365 FYAQIARYFKEN
-377 DVLYGETG
+377 DVVYGETG

-393 IKIPS
+393 IKIPD

-408 GSIGAMLPMQLGAML
+408 GSIGAMLPMQMGAML
-423 ASPEKRHILFMGD
+423 ASPEKRHILLIGD

-477 EYNDIPKWD
+477 DYNDIPKWD
-486 YSLLPKAFAKDG
+486 YSLLPQAFSKG
-498 SNMKTAEVRTQGELE
+498 QSNMKTAEARTQGELE
-513 EVLKNLDDV
+513 EILKTLDDV

-537 PEVMVG
+537 PEVMVD

-549 EFNFGER
+549 DFNFGKR
-556 GPENPEAD
+556 GPENPEPD
-564 FDSDEV
+564 FKA

>member
-1 MKITIGDYLLK
+1 MKIAIGDYILK

-38 EDSEMEF
+38 EDDEIEF
-45 VGMSNELNA
+45 IGMSNELNA

-93 PLVIISGT
+93 PIIIISGT
-101 PPLFAMRN
+101 PPLFAMRE
-109 RMMTH
+109 RKMTH

-122 ENVRRAMSEFVD
+122 ENVRRAMNEFVD
-134 ESVLI
+134 DSVLI
-139 THENAQREIDRL
+139 THENARYEIDRL
-151 LKIAITYKKSVNIE
+151 IERAVTYSKSVNIE
-165 LPSNIAYLEIEVEDK
+165 LPSNIAYLDIEIEEDLK
-180 IEPISRHPHK
+180 PIEKKKTK
-190 SDSERL
+190 SDEERL
-196 DACAK
+196 EAAAK
-201 YVKDRFDKA
+201 KIAQRFENA
-210 KDPIFLVDE
+210 KNPVVLIDE
-219 AVHRY
+219 AVDRY
-224 EVEDDILELIEKT
+224 DVADKVLELIEKAQV
-237 GIPFAALATAK
+237 PFAALATAK
-248 AYYDESHPQFLGIYQ
+248 AYYNESHPLYLGIYQ
-263 GDESY
+263 GDESD
-268 EGVQERVE
+268 EGVQEKVE
-276 NSDFLISVEPV
+276 NSDFLISIEPV
-287 FMQANNGEFTS
+287 FMQANNGEFTAK
-298 ELPEDAIIIHSD
+298 LPEDAIIINAD
-310 YVKSGDEEIFE
+310 YTKVGEEIFE
-321 AVYIDDLVKL
+321 AVYVSDLVEL
-331 GLEKLEKTSEAKN
+331 GLKNIPQREKIESVNNTKQKEYNFEA
-344 VNTQEEKEFTF
+344 
-355 DSEKLIIQED
+355 DKLIMQED
-365 FYAQVARYFKEN
+365 FYAQIARYFKEN
-377 DVLYGETG
+377 DVVYGETG

-393 IKIPS
+393 IKIPD

-408 GSIGAMLPMQLGAML
+408 GSIGAMLPMQMGGML
-423 ASPEKRHILFMGD
+423 ASPEKRHILLMGD

-477 EYNDIPKWD
+477 DYNDIPKWD
-486 YSLLPKAFAKDG
+486 YSLLPQAFSKG
-498 SNMKTAEVRTQGELE
+498 QSKMKTAEARTQGELE
-513 EVLKNLDDV
+513 EILKTLDDV

-549 EFNFGER
+549 EFNFGKR
-556 GPENPEAD
+556 GPENPEPD
-564 FDSDEV
+564 FKA